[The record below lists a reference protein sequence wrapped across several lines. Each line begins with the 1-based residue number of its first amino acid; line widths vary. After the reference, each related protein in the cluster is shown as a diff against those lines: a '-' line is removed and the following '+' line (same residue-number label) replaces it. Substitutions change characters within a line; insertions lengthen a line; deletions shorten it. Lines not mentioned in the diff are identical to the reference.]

1 MEHRAKLSLI
11 APAEDPKPSATA
23 LPPLWTVKQAADW
36 LSMTELSLRS
46 MLKRRQIPASVILK
60 FGRRVRFR
68 SEMLRE
74 WALSQRSA

>member
-1 MEHRAKLSLI
+1 MEPRAKLSLVGK
-11 APAEDPKPSATA
+11 AEESAPSAPTP
-23 LPPLWTVKQAADW
+23 PPLWTVKQAADW

-46 MLKRRQIPASVILK
+46 MLKRRQIPASVLLK

>member
-1 MEHRAKLSLI
+1 MEHRAKLSLVTPAVDSKPA
-11 APAEDPKPSATA
+11 APAP
-23 LPPLWTVKQAADW
+23 PPLWTVKQAAEW

-46 MLKRRQIPASVILK
+46 MLKRRQIPASVLLK

-68 SEMLRE
+68 SELLRE